1 MIKSVSMILKGAVI
15 SVFIFCTTARIEAQ
29 TSSTNDS
36 KRKTTKNAENT
47 FKVTLSEDEKN
58 PLNLKV
64 NINNTLKENVKVYL
78 RKRNDF
84 TFLFEKLLGKESKLS
99 MTLEF
104 APLKDDEYTFV
115 VKTETGFFLKN
126 ISLQSGDLATIR
138 ISGRDVMTI
147 NRTITLS
154 DE

>member
-1 MIKSVSMILKGAVI
+1 MIKSASMILKGAVI
-15 SVFIFCTTARIEAQ
+15 SAFIFCTISRIEAQ
-29 TSSTNDS
+29 TSSANDS

-47 FKVTLSEDEKN
+47 LKVTLSEDEKN

-104 APLKDDEYTFV
+104 APLEDDEYTFV
-115 VKTETGFFLKN
+115 VKTENGFFLKN
-126 ISLQSGDLATIR
+126 VSLQSGDLATIR
-138 ISGRDVMTI
+138 VNGRDVMTI
-147 NRTITLS
+147 NRTIKLS